1 MECFSWGKSQPGGIM
16 NVSKEK
22 ITDLLEIIEKQSKDC
37 IDELE
42 TGASTEDAK
51 MAFVEGKMET
61 ISKVTEWLAMV
72 LGENI
77 DRK

>member
-1 MECFSWGKSQPGGIM
+1 M
-16 NVSKEK
+16 NVSTEK

-42 TGASTEDAK
+42 TGTSTEDAK
-51 MAFVEGKMET
+51 IAFVEGKMET
-61 ISKVTEWLAMV
+61 ISRVTEWLAMV
-72 LGENI
+72 LGENV

>member
-1 MECFSWGKSQPGGIM
+1 M

-42 TGASTEDAK
+42 TGTSTEDAK
-51 MAFVEGKMET
+51 IAFVEGNMET

-72 LGENI
+72 LNENI
-77 DRK
+77 KRK

>member
-1 MECFSWGKSQPGGIM
+1 M
-16 NVSKEK
+16 NVLSKEK

-42 TGASTEDAK
+42 TGTSTEDAK
-51 MAFVEGKMET
+51 MAFVEGKMEI

-72 LGENI
+72 LNENI

>member
-1 MECFSWGKSQPGGIM
+1 MFI
-16 NVSKEK
+16 SKEK
-22 ITDLLEIIEKQSKDC
+22 VTDLLEIIEKQSKDC

-42 TGASTEDAK
+42 TGSSTEDAK
-51 MAFVEGKMET
+51 LAFVEGKMET

>member
-1 MECFSWGKSQPGGIM
+1 M
-16 NVSKEK
+16 NMFISKEK
-22 ITDLLEIIEKQSKDC
+22 VTDLLEIIEKQSKDC

-42 TGASTEDAK
+42 TGSSTEDAK
-51 MAFVEGKMET
+51 LAFVEGKMET

>member
-1 MECFSWGKSQPGGIM
+1 M

-42 TGASTEDAK
+42 TGTSTEDAK
-51 MAFVEGKMET
+51 IAFVEGKMET
-61 ISKVTEWLAMV
+61 ISRVTEWLAMV
-72 LGENI
+72 LNENI
-77 DRK
+77 KRK

>member
-1 MECFSWGKSQPGGIM
+1 M
-16 NVSKEK
+16 NMFISKEK

-42 TGASTEDAK
+42 TGSSTEDAK

>member
-1 MECFSWGKSQPGGIM
+1 MFI
-16 NVSKEK
+16 SKEK

-42 TGASTEDAK
+42 TGSSTEDAK